1 MEKSESPKYPLPVS
15 KLDDKEIQGV
25 PVALYRAARHA
36 HRVAHQHGTGV
47 VVMREGKVV
56 TINPD
61 PEMYGEEQGK
71 R

>member
-1 MEKSESPKYPLPVS
+1 MDKSENPKYPLPVS
-15 KLDDKEIQGV
+15 KLDDKEMQGV
-25 PVALYRAARHA
+25 PAALYRVARRT